1 MNTFCVIDSVRKSGR
16 PPPSTRTTRVK
27 GRRSTAR
34 GPLGFLF
41 RNAVRWP
48 LGFFRKGSVGVVD
61 FLPSL
66 LTVRGETWYVHV
78 SLTARERNWLR
89 HLVVHYSL
97 RDCVVFWRELFN
109 CRRPELRRGYR
120 SGFVRPTVM
129 KSVSTCPVRGWT
141 WRPMNNGVIQVCVH
155 SQPTCSLTFSR
166 SCRPHYCHG

>member
-66 LTVRGETWYVHV
+66 FTVRGETWYVHV
-78 SLTARERNWLR
+78 SLTARARNWLR
-89 HLVVHYSL
+89 YLVVHCSV
-97 RDCVVFWRELFN
+97 RDCVVFRCGFWRVAIQLPPTRVAAGLPFW
-109 CRRPELRRGYR
+109 LRAPDGDEECQHLPR
-120 SGFVRPTVM
+120 SWVDLA
-129 KSVSTCPVRGWT
+129 SDE
-141 WRPMNNGVIQVCVH
+141 
-155 SQPTCSLTFSR
+155 
-166 SCRPHYCHG
+166 